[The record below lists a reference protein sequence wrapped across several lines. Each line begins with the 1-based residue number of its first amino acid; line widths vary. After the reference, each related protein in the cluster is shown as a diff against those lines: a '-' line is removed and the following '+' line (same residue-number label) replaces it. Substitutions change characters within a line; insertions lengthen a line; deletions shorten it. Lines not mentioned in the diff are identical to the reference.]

1 MTKAKT
7 KPAAITVD
15 LAQLRTLLMT
25 VLPFAGGDIGLP
37 VIATVK
43 LEGRGGQLMA
53 IATDRYTLGVS
64 KLDVEDCDGFEALVK
79 AKDVRHILA
88 TFKNRKAIQSKV
100 ALTVADESI
109 TVSLVDGL
117 FADAEDL
124 TARYSLMDGT
134 FPKVLHIFRDW
145 KPADTAVAACNPV
158 YMARFQHVTSVRGEP
173 VQMRIG
179 AGRSPVIVQA
189 GDYFIGAIMPVTF
202 DKASVPVDVSAWVAD
217 EPDAEAKAS

>member
-7 KPAAITVD
+7 KPTAITVD
-15 LAQLRTLLMT
+15 LAQLRTLLTT

-43 LEGRGGQLMA
+43 LEGRDGQLMA

-64 KLDVEDCDGFEALVK
+64 KISLDEADGFEALVR

-100 ALTVADESI
+100 ALTVTDGSI

-117 FADAEDL
+117 FADADDL
-124 TARYSLMDGT
+124 TARYGLMDGVY
-134 FPKVLHIFRDW
+134 PKVLHIFRDW
-145 KPADTAVAACNPV
+145 KPAGTAVAGCNPI
-158 YMARFQHVTSVRGEP
+158 YMARFQHVTSMRGEP
-173 VQMRIG
+173 VKVSIG
-179 AGRSPVIVQA
+179 AGRCPVIIQA
-189 GDYFIGAIMPVTF
+189 GDYFIGAIMPVQF
-202 DKASVPVDVSAWVAD
+202 DKATGPVDLSAWV
-217 EPDAEAKAS
+217 DAEPEAVAS